1 MASQIDI
8 AQHRTRAPSLFAGL
22 AAQPADALLA
32 LIDLHRADPRVDKI
46 DLGVGVYRDESGAT
60 PIMRA
65 VKLAERR
72 LLETQASK
80 SYLGADG
87 DTRFTQ
93 LLAREVLGEALAASP
108 RLTGVQTAGGTGALR
123 IGAELA
129 QRAALTGGH
138 SPRVWLGDPSWVN
151 HAQIFAAAGLPVRK
165 HRFYDAATRT
175 LDFDGMVDD
184 LRHARAGDIVLL
196 HGCCHNPTGVGF
208 SAEQWRVL
216 TDLVTRRGLIPFI
229 DMAYQGLGDGWD
241 ADAAGARA
249 MLDAADEVMLAYSC
263 DKNFAF
269 YRDRVGAFWL
279 KSARPDDVRIAHGNI
294 VAIARCLWSMPP
306 DHGAATVRIV
316 LDDPVLRADWQAEL
330 DHMRGRINHL
340 RTLLA
345 AAHPALSPIGEQ
357 RGLFAML
364 PVNAEAVETLRRDN
378 GIYMA
383 SSGRINIAGLRT
395 DQVPTLV
402 EALRPH
408 LPS

>member
-1 MASQIDI
+1 M
-8 AQHRTRAPSLFAGL
+8 
-22 AAQPADALLA
+22 
-32 LIDLHRADPRVDKI
+32 
-46 DLGVGVYRDESGAT
+46 
-60 PIMRA
+60 
-65 VKLAERR
+65 
-72 LLETQASK
+72 
-80 SYLGADG
+80 
-87 DTRFTQ
+87 
-93 LLAREVLGEALAASP
+93 
-108 RLTGVQTAGGTGALR
+108 
-123 IGAELA
+123 
-129 QRAALTGGH
+129 
-138 SPRVWLGDPSWVN
+138 
-151 HAQIFAAAGLPVRK
+151 
-165 HRFYDAATRT
+165 
-175 LDFDGMVDD
+175 
-184 LRHARAGDIVLL
+184 
-196 HGCCHNPTGVGF
+196 
-208 SAEQWRVL
+208 
-216 TDLVTRRGLIPFI
+216 PFI

-249 MLDAADEVMLAYSC
+249 MLDATDEAMLAYSC

-279 KSARPDDVRIAHGNI
+279 KSARAEEVRIAHGNI

-316 LDDPVLRADWQAEL
+316 LDDPALRADWQAGL
-330 DHMRGRINHL
+330 DMRGRINQL

-364 PVNAEAVETLRRDN
+364 PVSAQAVDTLRRDH

-408 LPS
+408 LPG